1 MSNSFLQQ
9 RLPTLL
15 GIFAGMG
22 LLIWALFSDER
33 LIGLLF
39 QPQGLAL
46 IIGGTLTACL
56 IGFSWQELSSSF
68 SHFLI
73 CFSGFDEPDLQDV
86 YDTTVYLARQIREA
100 ESPEAGQRLLE
111 DVRPRLQHPLLKEG
125 LGLVVGGY
133 TAAMI
138 RETLETTLAQTSL
151 QKSRQIRLWKFMGQM
166 APAFGLAGALLVLLQ
181 AQGLQEPSKIFPV
194 LSAALVSLLYGVLF
208 SGLIFFPIAEKLD
221 AGRTEQI
228 HYLQMSLESVILLQQ
243 RHHAL
248 YVESVLKPFLGEKLE
263 MPKPVKAPP
272 QPARKS
278 TNFSSSFKQA
288 LAEESEAEYNDDEMD
303 DSPTSPPLAPGQ
315 TLSANQLRQFRPVQ
329 KRRDQQP

>member
-15 GIFAGMG
+15 GIFVGMG

-46 IIGGTLTACL
+46 ILGGTLTACL
-56 IGFSWQELSSSF
+56 IGFSWQELSSSLT
-68 SHFLI
+68 SFLI

-100 ESPEAGQRLLE
+100 ESPEAAQRLLE
-111 DVRPRLQHPLLKEG
+111 DVRPRLPHPLLKEG

-133 TAAMI
+133 TAPMI

-166 APAFGLAGALLVLLQ
+166 APAFGLGGALLVLLQ
-181 AQGLQEPSKIFPV
+181 AQGLHDPNKIFPV

-208 SGLIFFPIAEKLD
+208 SGLAFFPIAEKLD

-228 HYLQMSLESVILLQQ
+228 HYLQMCLESVILLQQ

-248 YVESVLKPFLGEKLE
+248 YVESVLKPFLGEKQE
-263 MPKPVKAPP
+263 QPKPIKAPP
-272 QPARKS
+272 QPARK
-278 TNFSSSFKQA
+278 SSSFKQA
-288 LAEESEAEYNDDEMD
+288 LAEESEAEEDMDE
-303 DSPTSPPLAPGQ
+303 SPTSPPLAPGQ

-329 KRRDQQP
+329 KRRDSQP

>member
-33 LIGLLF
+33 LLGLLF

-46 IIGGTLTACL
+46 IFGGTLTACL
-56 IGFSWQELSSSF
+56 VGFSWQELSSSF
-68 SHFLI
+68 THFLI

-111 DVRPRLQHPLLKEG
+111 DVRLRLPHPLLKEG

-166 APAFGLAGALLVLLQ
+166 APAFGLAGALLVILQ
-181 AQGLQEPSKIFPV
+181 AQGLLESSKIFPV
-194 LSAALVSLLYGVLF
+194 LAAALVCLLYGVLF

-228 HYLQMSLESVILLQQ
+228 HYLQMCLESVILLQQ

-248 YVESVLKPFLGEKLE
+248 YVESVLKPFLGEVE
-263 MPKPVKAPP
+263 MPKPVKVTPP
-272 QPARKS
+272 PIRK
-278 TNFSSSFKQA
+278 NSSFSTSMQQA
-288 LAEESEAEYNDDEMD
+288 LAEESDLEQDEQD
-303 DSPTSPPLAPGQ
+303 ESQSGPPLAPGQ

-329 KRRDQQP
+329 RRRDPQP

>member
-33 LIGLLF
+33 LLGLLF

-56 IGFSWQELSSSF
+56 VGFSWQELSSSF
-68 SHFLI
+68 THFLI

-111 DVRPRLQHPLLKEG
+111 DVRLRLPHPLLKEG

-166 APAFGLAGALLVLLQ
+166 APAFGLAGALLVILQ
-181 AQGLQEPSKIFPV
+181 AQGLLESSKIFPV
-194 LSAALVSLLYGVLF
+194 LAAALVCLLYGVLF

-228 HYLQMSLESVILLQQ
+228 HYLQMCLESVILLQQ

-248 YVESVLKPFLGEKLE
+248 YVESVLKPFLGEVE
-263 MPKPVKAPP
+263 MPKPVKVTPP
-272 QPARKS
+272 PIRK
-278 TNFSSSFKQA
+278 NSSFSNSMQQA
-288 LAEESEAEYNDDEMD
+288 LAEESDLEQDEQD
-303 DSPTSPPLAPGQ
+303 ESQSGPPLPPGQ

-329 KRRDQQP
+329 RRRDPQP

>member
-181 AQGLQEPSKIFPV
+181 AQGLQEPSKIFSGAFCRIGQPALRCAV
-194 LSAALVSLLYGVLF
+194 FGPDLFSNCRKTGCGTHRADPLFANVSRKCDSAA
-208 SGLIFFPIAEKLD
+208 
-221 AGRTEQI
+221 T
-228 HYLQMSLESVILLQQ
+228 
-243 RHHAL
+243 
-248 YVESVLKPFLGEKLE
+248 
-263 MPKPVKAPP
+263 APP
-272 QPARKS
+272 CPLCRVGAQTLFRRKAGNAQ
-278 TNFSSSFKQA
+278 TRQ
-288 LAEESEAEYNDDEMD
+288 
-303 DSPTSPPLAPGQ
+303 SPPA
-315 TLSANQLRQFRPVQ
+315 ACAQ
-329 KRRDQQP
+329 KHKL